1 MLRGRLGLETAKV
14 PQQDRHGLLWLSR
27 GKLVVEDGTLHFLSA
42 GDGELPSGDFC
53 IAFQM
58 LNCIL
63 LGPGGTVSHDAL
75 RLLARHGTGLVA
87 IGEGGVRCYASM
99 PFGPNDSALAR
110 QQVTKWANPEER
122 LQVARKMYALRM
134 GEAHPSRDINVLRG
148 IEGAHMKESY
158 KRVAL
163 QYGVKWSGRFYDRK
177 NPDATDEANA
187 AINHTVTAVE
197 ASSMVA
203 VAVVGAL
210 PQLGFI
216 HEDAAISFC
225 LDITD
230 LYRDTVTLP
239 LAFAAVQAAEKQP
252 QLSLERIARKL
263 AGRHLREKKII
274 PDMIDK
280 IKLLLVSETPIKATE
295 ETP

>member
-1 MLRGRLGLETAKV
+1 MLKGRLGLETAKI
-14 PQQDRHGLLWLSR
+14 PQADRHGLLWLSR
-27 GKLVVEDGTLHFLSA
+27 GNLMVEDGTLHFISA

-53 IAFQM
+53 IPFQM

-75 RLLARHGTGLVA
+75 RLMARHGTGLVA
-87 IGEGGVRCYASM
+87 IGEGGVRYYASM

-110 QQVTKWANPEER
+110 QQVKKWADPEER
-122 LQVARKMYALRM
+122 IEVARKMYDLRM
-134 GEAHPSRDINVLRG
+134 GGAHPSRDINVLRG

-158 KRVAL
+158 KRVA
-163 QYGVKWSGRFYDRK
+163 QQFGVAWSGRVYDRK
-177 NPDATDEANA
+177 NPDSADEANA
-187 AINHTVTAVE
+187 AINHVVTAVE
-197 ASSMVA
+197 ASAQVA

-225 LDITD
+225 LDVTD

-239 LAFAAVQAAEKQP
+239 IAFAAVQASIKQP
-252 QLSLERIARKL
+252 QVPLERIARKL

-280 IKLLLVSETPIKATE
+280 IKLLLAPELTTKKE
-295 ETP
+295 EEAA